1 MRTTFLLFFLIT
13 NAIFNISCSAVKLGS
28 GNPGSENFSG
38 KSFEERLKQE
48 DLEGYEEDHS
58 MEQQMKDL
66 INEYIQEQEW
76 KPDEEIDKEAFKKMF
91 VNLIQRGALKQGN
104 GESLKKLAD
113 KILEKH
119 EGPILVKNLE
129 KYFDIRELTLTYS
142 KMFSPISDL

>member
-1 MRTTFLLFFLIT
+1 
-13 NAIFNISCSAVKLGS
+13 
-28 GNPGSENFSG
+28 
-38 KSFEERLKQE
+38 
-48 DLEGYEEDHS
+48 